1 MANWCDHCQRQFMGF
16 HQCSAFVPPEV
27 KVPPPD
33 LTPVARLEERPL
45 QREPGSTP
53 GGSSTYRY
61 RDPERRKAYM
71 RNLMRAR
78 RGK

>member
-1 MANWCDHCQRQFMGF
+1 MPDVVCMCGHCNR
-16 HQCSAFVPPEV
+16 S
-27 KVPPPD
+27 
-33 LTPVARLEERPL
+33 TPVARLEERPL